1 MNTIKDPKGRVPT
14 PIPVSRRQI
23 RASLAHTKR
32 VAKKANKRG
41 FQQRRALYLASQRY
55 KPVIEAAC
63 WLCNSLAN
71 VTPQWCACR

>member
-1 MNTIKDPKGRVPT
+1 MNTIKDPKGLAPT

-23 RASLAHTKR
+23 RASLAP
-32 VAKKANKRG
+32 NKRG